1 MELVAIS
8 FQHME
13 KTIELRADVE
23 IGVCPTHVKFVGGL
37 VPGDDGKLP
46 RDANGELFAVA
57 EMRILLERSPVA
69 IDSVQISQFNGT
81 DTDDLA
87 EMYQGLQGLGL
98 IVKIILMVGG
108 ANPMDPADEDAVVAQ
123 LVEGVNTAKK
133 FGVTE
138 VGSTSLEEWLSGAP
152 RKEGADF
159 EAAVAQVIK
168 VHKRVYEE
176 AGIEASDLKVWQ
188 LEFLRGTE
196 FTTFTDL
203 GRVWKVAKGVNDL
216 IGKKFFKL
224 LVDAAHCGDSS
235 LSIPEN
241 EELIAEIA
249 ESGEFGMFHASALTT
264 RGCLSTDDGWIGA
277 LLTASAKTGKLT
289 EVIVELFHH
298 EDEALAGL
306 RDAVSGHGTNTLDGR
321 SYTDAVIDGLENVS
335 RRINNLVARGVL
347 PEKN

>member
-1 MELVAIS
+1 MK
-8 FQHME
+8 

-37 VPGDDGKLP
+37 VPGDDSKLP
-46 RDANGELFAVA
+46 RDSNGELFAIA
-57 EMRILLERSPVA
+57 EMRTLIERSPVA

-81 DTDDLA
+81 DADDLA

-108 ANPMDPADEDAVVAQ
+108 ANPMDPSDEDAVVAQ

-152 RKEGADF
+152 RKEGAEF
-159 EAAVAQVIK
+159 EAAVEQVIK
-168 VHKRVYEE
+168 VHKRVYDE
-176 AGIEASDLKVWQ
+176 AEIEASDLKVWQ
-188 LEFLRGTE
+188 FEFIRGTE

-203 GRVWKVAKGVNDL
+203 GRVWKVAKGLNDIL
-216 IGKKFFKL
+216 GNKFFKL

-241 EELIAEIA
+241 EALIAQIA
-249 ESGEFGMFHASALTT
+249 ESGEFGMFHASAPTT

-289 EVIVELFHH
+289 EVIVEVFHH
-298 EDEALAGL
+298 EDDALAAL
-306 RDAVSGHGTNTLDGR
+306 RDAVAGHGTNTLDGR
-321 SYTDAVIDGLENVS
+321 TYTDVVIDGLENVS

-347 PEKN
+347 PEKS